1 MLVLFIATSA
11 HAQPSPTS
19 QAAIFVGAL
28 TFRESQ
34 RATANAATVP
44 AFRTLFC
51 KTKTAWA
58 SIGNNANCRAPTAGT
73 WTMWYNGQ
81 SVGVLLTRSA
91 RILSSIAS
99 IPHIAVGEER
109 FESWLG
115 TVHDRP
121 LALATQRDVRDT
133 KGWVA
138 SRLSDRER
146 TLFLRAFRISV
157 ALPHCDGT
165 PHGAMPAAVDGFFDR
180 DVSVIK
186 VIRSSAGQLLVG
198 MAINELLKPCDDV
211 RDPAR
216 TTHWFVKRGAESP
229 HFIGNEMYVV
239 DAFDFDNDGR
249 TEWLFSRSRYNEDG
263 FILFFDE
270 FRKSVSSSWH
280 YH

>member
-1 MLVLFIATSA
+1 MLVVLIATSA
-11 HAQPSPTS
+11 HAQPSRTR

-34 RATANAATVP
+34 RATANAASVP
-44 AFRTLFC
+44 TFRTLFC
-51 KTKTAWA
+51 KSKTAWA
-58 SIGNNANCRAPTAGT
+58 PIGSNTNCRAPAEGA
-73 WTMWYNGQ
+73 WTMLHDGQ
-81 SVGVLLTRSA
+81 SVGVLLTRSD

-99 IPHIAVGEER
+99 IPRIPVGEER

-121 LALATQRDVRDT
+121 LALATQRDVRNT
-133 KGWVA
+133 NGWIV

-146 TLFLRAFRISV
+146 TLFLRSFRTSV

-165 PHGAMPAAVDGFFDR
+165 PHDAMPAAVDGFLDR
-180 DVSVIK
+180 DVSVLK

-229 HFIGNEMYVV
+229 RFIGNEMYVV

-263 FILFFDE
+263 FILFFDA
-270 FRKSVSSSWH
+270 FRKSVSSSWQ